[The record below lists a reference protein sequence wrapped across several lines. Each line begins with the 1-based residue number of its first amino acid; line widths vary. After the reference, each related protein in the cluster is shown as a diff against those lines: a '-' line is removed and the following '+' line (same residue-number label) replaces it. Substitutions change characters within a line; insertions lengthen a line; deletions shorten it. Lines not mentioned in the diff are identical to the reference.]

1 MTVEVLRN
9 HLNYTTW
16 ASRRLVD
23 AASALDPQE
32 LTRDFATADHSV
44 LGTLVHIYAS
54 DRAWLGRIQGNPPAR
69 YMDPEKDMHLAVL
82 KNDWPALLERW
93 KQWAALLTEES
104 ICKEISYVDTKGNAY
119 VTPIWQIAFHLVNH
133 GTHHRGQ
140 VSGFLRAM
148 GHIPPPL
155 DMLVYYRE
163 VLR

>member
-1 MTVEVLRN
+1 MTVDVLRN

-82 KNDWPALLERW
+82 RNDWPALLERW
-93 KQWAALLTEES
+93 KQWGALLTEDS
-104 ICKEISYVDTKGNAY
+104 IHKEISYIDTKGNAY
-119 VTPIWQIAFHLVNH
+119 VTPTWQIAFHLVNH

-148 GHIPPPL
+148 GHVPPPL

-163 VLR
+163 ALR